1 MCTYIDKLHTLL
13 KNTKS
18 YMYIIYVYIINIDQ
32 LHTLLHGSMEECRG
46 SQYMYAVMK
55 LKRLCAYSTVFLV
68 YLCKHDI
75 SRESN
80 SLRDRWY

>member
-32 LHTLLHGSMEECRG
+32 LHTLLHGSMEEYRG
-46 SQYMYAVMK
+46 SYYTVHVYAVMK
-55 LKRLCAYSTVFLV
+55 LKRLCVRIVQCFWFTFANTTSVERA
-68 YLCKHDI
+68 I
-75 SRESN
+75 P
-80 SLRDRWY
+80 